1 MQDHSVVLSLVP
13 SRPIFSGGDRAWTE
27 VLDFKRTDS
36 DQIDGFLLKVFVTV
50 MEERSVSRAAIRL
63 NVPQPTIS
71 AALGRLRRALG
82 DPLLVRGRKEMV
94 PTEQA
99 IEVFATAKKIVDDL
113 ETLCSARADPARQGS
128 RRSFAIGTFD
138 YVSPDFVPL
147 IVADVLKAMPS
158 AMVQVHS
165 LSVDKNYQEE
175 LESGGLDLVIG
186 NWGEPSEQLRRRM
199 LFSDEIVC
207 LMRRGH
213 PLAEGELTE
222 AKYLGA
228 AHAGLIPYH
237 VDRLGVI
244 DAYLAKRGLR
254 RDIRVVLPAFNGIA
268 HLLTE
273 TDLIFTTCRSFLQGH
288 ARGLPLAVLP
298 APALFPPMSFYLLWH
313 ERSHYSKECRVLRS
327 SVARTVLKFRNKST
341 PVPASRSRQPQSEL
355 AIAADHKPR

>member
-1 MQDHSVVLSLVP
+1 MLIQCD
-13 SRPIFSGGDRAWTE
+13 PICMGGDRARAE

-50 MEERSVSRAAIRL
+50 MEERSASRAAIRL

-94 PTEQA
+94 PTEHA
-99 IEVFATAKKIVDDL
+99 MEVFATAKKIIDDL
-113 ETLCSARADPARQGS
+113 ESLCSVHADPARQGS
-128 RRSFAIGTFD
+128 RRSFAIGSFD

-147 IVADVLKAMPS
+147 VVADVLKSMPG

-165 LSVDKNYQEE
+165 LSVDKDYQAE

-213 PLAEGELTE
+213 PLADGELTE
-222 AKYLGA
+222 AKYLSA

-244 DAYLAKRGLR
+244 DAYLAKLGLR
-254 RDIRVVLPAFNGIA
+254 RDIRVVLPTFNGIA

-288 ARGLPLAVLP
+288 ARGLPLAVVP

-313 ERSHYSKECRVLRS
+313 ERSHYSRECRVLRS
-327 SVARTVLKFRNKST
+327 SVARAVLKFRSS
-341 PVPASRSRQPQSEL
+341 SRPMRVAGTRNHDRS
-355 AIAADHKPR
+355 